1 MENKK
6 TALEHKD
13 GFGRGSDRTRGI
25 VTGIRESPKGPERPK
40 KSQGCNE
47 LKRELNKVQVSSG
60 DRGPNGGAPKR
71 REDRKT
77 DWGNRC
83 RLRKGSEGKRG
94 VQSALPS

>member
-13 GFGRGSDRTRGI
+13 GFVRGSDRTRGI
-25 VTGIRESPKGPERPK
+25 VTGIREIPKGPERPK
-40 KSQGCNE
+40 KSWGCNE
-47 LKRELNKVQVSSG
+47 HKKEFNKVQVSSG
-60 DRGPNGGAPKR
+60 DRGLNGGAPNR

-83 RLRKGSEGKRG
+83 GLGKGSEGKRA
-94 VQSALPS
+94 VQSP